1 MGKPVDMMVYPN
13 RSHFLGEGTTYHQHL
28 TLGRY
33 FYDYLKPE

>member
-1 MGKPVDMMVYPN
+1 MMVYPN
-13 RSHFLGEGTTYHQHL
+13 RSHFLGEGEGTTYHQHL